1 MMKTTRALIVAS
13 AALVLA
19 TTTTAGFAQA
29 KEQFFPL
36 LTFRTGPYA
45 PSGAPWAN
53 GFVDYFKLVN
63 AKGGINGVRVAWEV
77 IRSDRGDYANH
88 RRVAPTQTDVS

>member
-1 MMKTTRALIVAS
+1 MKLRQLILAVAAVAVGATSLLVTS
-13 AALVLA
+13 AH
-19 TTTTAGFAQA
+19 AQA
-29 KEQFFPL
+29 KEQYFPL

-63 AKGGINGVRVAWEV
+63 LKGGINGVRIAWEECE
-77 IRSDRGDYANH
+77 
-88 RRVAPTQTDVS
+88 T